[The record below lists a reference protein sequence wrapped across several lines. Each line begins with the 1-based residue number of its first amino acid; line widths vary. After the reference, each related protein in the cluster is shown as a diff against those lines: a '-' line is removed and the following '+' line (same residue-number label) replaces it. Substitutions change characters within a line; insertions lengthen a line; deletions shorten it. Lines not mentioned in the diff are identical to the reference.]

1 MIKWTTLIKG
11 GRPQKNIDKKTFE
24 NLCAIQCTKDEICID
39 LNEQAS
45 DFTCVAFESGG
56 KRAVAPEGIKLDTF
70 DDEEDI

>member
-1 MIKWTTLIKG
+1 MAVIKCYLTSCKYNTALT
-11 GRPQKNIDKKTFE
+11 IDDVKRE
-24 NLCAIQCTKDEICID
+24 QYCTKDEICID

-56 KRAVAPEGIKLDTF
+56 KRAMAPEGIKLDTF